1 MKAFVCL
8 IMTALLLNVSAFA
21 SEVWVF
27 DPDEGAVVVN
37 DDGTLEP
44 WDSGFALLPTEDP
57 SEEPAGEIPA
67 GEDPGEEL
75 TPELLP
81 EDPLIEDPAP
91 EEFVEDPVLDPEP
104 IEDPFEDPDFIYED
118 FYEDEFPS
126 YAVMSLNE
134 SDRSVVLDPDDMSMK
149 DVAVMVLGEYSP
161 RTQTVTQYL
170 SDGSSDS
177 YTEIVPGVAGMDWEW
192 ISGAALFAIVLFSFF
207 KFVGVLLRNG

>member
-1 MKAFVCL
+1 MRAFICL
-8 IMTALLLNVSAFA
+8 IMTALLLNVPAFA
-21 SEVWVF
+21 SEIWVF

-37 DDGTLEP
+37 DDGSVEPYDHGVTL
-44 WDSGFALLPTEDP
+44 L
-57 SEEPAGEIPA
+57 SEENPI
-67 GEDPGEEL
+67 
-75 TPELLP
+75 P
-81 EDPLIEDPAP
+81 EDLPAEDPAP
-91 EEFVEDPVLDPEP
+91 DEP
-104 IEDPFEDPDFIYED
+104 IEDPILDSEPIEDPYEEPSFDDAWYED
-118 FYEDEFPS
+118 DEYPS

-134 SDRSVVLDPDDMSMK
+134 PERSVMLDPDDMSMK
-149 DVAVMVLGEYSP
+149 DVVVMVLGEYSP